1 MRRITRN
8 ERIRD
13 IKPEHER
20 GPVEFKP
27 HSLGGY
33 EVFTQHLPR
42 GDAEHDPMFPRPAG
56 VGGAWVGGLD
66 PLPASPTP
74 ATPISAFELQQQYY
88 EQLPPPPEP
97 EPVQELQQYY
107 QHNDHVMTYWMWRL
121 DRLEAKRHG

>member
-8 ERIRD
+8 QRIKD
-13 IKPEHER
+13 IEPECER
-20 GPVEFKP
+20 GPMEFKP
-27 HSLGGY
+27 HPLGGY

-56 VGGAWVGGLD
+56 VWGAWVGGLD

-74 ATPISAFELQQQYY
+74 ATP
-88 EQLPPPPEP
+88 

-107 QHNDHVMTYWMWRL
+107 EQLPEPVSLPEQHNDHVMTYWNWRL
-121 DRLEAKRHG
+121 DRLEAKRNG